1 MVSRLW
7 KRADLLV
14 VGEEAALLQEV
25 AVRVELLG
33 HDVVVHAVAA
43 ALVEHFVPGGLV
55 VAAGLHARLVPL
67 VQHCLRLL

>member
-43 ALVEHFVPGGLV
+43 ALVGSQSAF
-55 VAAGLHARLVPL
+55 RLD
-67 VQHCLRLL
+67 QGA

>member
-1 MVSRLW
+1 MLCR
-7 KRADLLV
+7 RADLLV
-14 VGEEAALLQEV
+14 VGEEAALLQKV

-43 ALVEHFVPGGLV
+43 GPVEHLVPGGLV

-67 VQHCLRLL
+67 GQHCL